1 MAPATPTPVA
11 KLTEALVEV
20 LEGLEDLR
28 GALRQT
34 NDPEINSFFGS
45 LVDTASTV
53 VSQQRRQPSATV
65 ADDLANIY
73 SLVTRRALRRSDP
86 ELGELHSL
94 SELRAARGNL
104 IADLN
109 HALLA
114 ASELG
119 LRPSD
124 PRARLLPSL
133 QVERT
138 DLQGRLAALDQRL
151 SNLLQI
157 IEEDIRPH
165 SAPEMAVSRLQADLV
180 QHYSDSIDIEASFA
194 KNEVRVPAVVDLIA
208 LSRAVDV
215 IGRLT
220 ASFLATVRG
229 AAAKFSKALRGSANL
244 VVRPVKRVLSGTQ
257 ALVRRLVFTR
267 RSVLIAEVPRSG
279 DRWKQVNF
287 DQGTYRRY
295 FGVPP
300 GVAKHV
306 TFRQVRNDGSVAP
319 PEQRV
324 AVAVASKNY
333 RFEIAAAL
341 GVPYPNNGHPIV
353 VFNRV
358 DESEFHYMLLLP
370 GEPGYTRVQSLLERL
385 IANPSGKRRVVM
397 SVGQLWRT
405 WPSCPLIWAGTTS
418 S

>member
-1 MAPATPTPVA
+1 LPPAAHTPVA
-11 KLTEALVEV
+11 RLTEALIEV

-34 NDPEINSFFGS
+34 NDPEINNFFGS
-45 LVDTASTV
+45 LVDTASAV

-73 SLVTRRALRRSDP
+73 SLVSRRALRRSDP
-86 ELGELHSL
+86 ELGELQSL
-94 SELRAARGNL
+94 SALRAARGNL

-109 HALLA
+109 EALLA
-114 ASELG
+114 ASNLG
-119 LRPSD
+119 LHPSD

-133 QVERT
+133 QVERV
-138 DLQGRLAALDQRL
+138 DHEGRLTALDQRL
-151 SNLLQI
+151 SSLLRI
-157 IEEDIRPH
+157 IDEDIRPQ
-165 SAPEMAVSRLQADLV
+165 SAPDVAVSRLQTDLV
-180 QHYSDSIDIEASFA
+180 QHYSDSMEAEVSFAMNEAS
-194 KNEVRVPAVVDLIA
+194 VPTVVDLIA

-229 AAAKFSKALRGSANL
+229 AAAKFAETLRSSANL
-244 VVRPVKRVLSGTQ
+244 VVRPVKRVVSGTQ
-257 ALVRRLVFTR
+257 ALVRRVLLAR
-267 RSVLIAEVPRSG
+267 QSVLVAEVPRSG

-295 FGVPP
+295 FGVPA

-306 TFRQVRNDGSVAP
+306 TFRQIRNDGSAAP

-324 AVAVASKNY
+324 AVTVASKNY
-333 RFEIAAAL
+333 RFEVGAAS
-341 GVPYPNNGHPIV
+341 GVPYPTNGHPIV
-353 VFNRV
+353 VFDRV
-358 DESEFHYMLLLP
+358 AESEFHYMLLLP
-370 GEPGYTRVQSLLERL
+370 GEPGYIPVQSLLKRL
-385 IANPSGKRRVVM
+385 IPNPSGKRRVVM
-397 SVGQLWRT
+397 SVGQLWRA
-405 WPSCPLIWAGTTS
+405 WPTCPLVWAGAKS